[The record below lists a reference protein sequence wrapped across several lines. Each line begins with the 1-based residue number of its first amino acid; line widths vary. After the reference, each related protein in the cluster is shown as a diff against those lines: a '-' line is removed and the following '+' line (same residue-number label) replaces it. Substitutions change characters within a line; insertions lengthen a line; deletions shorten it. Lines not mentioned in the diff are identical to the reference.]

1 MQSSHSAREKRL
13 YQGCDDYVN
22 EEVVEDVDEKINE
35 ERKPESLTT
44 W

>member
-13 YQGCDDYVN
+13 YQGCDYV
-22 EEVVEDVDEKINE
+22 EEVVEDVHEKINE
-35 ERKPESLTT
+35 ERKRESLTT